1 VDRELRLEGVS
12 RSFGTHVALDDVS
25 FTVRPGRTT
34 GFVGANGAGKTTA
47 MRIVLG
53 VLAADRGQVTLG
65 GAPLTPALRARF
77 GYMPEE
83 RGLYP
88 KMKVADQLVYL
99 GRVHGLDTAT
109 ARRRTAALLDEL
121 GLADRADDVL
131 QTLSLGNQQRVQ
143 VAAALVHDPIMLVL
157 DEPFSGLDPLAIDAM
172 GAQLRERAAAGVP
185 VLFSSHQ
192 LELVER
198 LCDDLVIIDHGRVVA
213 AGEAGELQG
222 EAAEAVAELAAE
234 LGARETPDA
243 QLPVA
248 LIGVGGLPAA
258 EITTV
263 TVEPGVDVARLLQD
277 EDVAAALLGEDLDD
291 LHLVGLRDVPG
302 ELETLVRAASS
313 ELQVAQAAA
322 DAGLSAQE
330 VAALTQPE
338 PPALELLE
346 PRPEGTVPP
355 QLLVLLF
362 AFLFYLSVLTF
373 GTSIA
378 QSVVEEK
385 QSRVVELLVA
395 AMPVRWLLAGKVLG
409 NTVMAVGQVVVIV
422 GAGLIGGMVAG
433 QGELVRQLAASSG
446 WFVLFFLLGFVMLSC
461 LWAVGGSLASRV
473 EDLSSTTALMQILVI
488 VPFFAAVLPID
499 EGTQRVLSYVPF
511 TAPLLMPA
519 RIVHGAV
526 EPWEPVVA
534 AVLVLVTAAVLVVL
548 GARLYAGSVLH
559 TSGRMK
565 AAQAWRGLG

>member
-1 VDRELRLEGVS
+1 MSEVDVAPREWP
-12 RSFGTHVALDDVS
+12 
-25 FTVRPGRTT
+25 TVRVVAQREIAVKLRDKAFIWTT
-34 GFVGANGAGKTTA
+34 
-47 MRIVLG
+47 VL
-53 VLAADRGQVTLG
+53 
-65 GAPLTPALRARF
+65 
-77 GYMPEE
+77 
-83 RGLYP
+83 
-88 KMKVADQLVYL
+88 
-99 GRVHGLDTAT
+99 
-109 ARRRTAALLDEL
+109 
-121 GLADRADDVL
+121 
-131 QTLSLGNQQRVQ
+131 
-143 VAAALVHDPIMLVL
+143 MLVL
-157 DEPFSGLDPLAIDAM
+157 VTVATVL
-172 GAQLRERAAAGVP
+172 P
-185 VLFSSHQ
+185 VLLTQQVPS
-192 LELVER
+192 LR
-198 LCDDLVIIDHGRVVA
+198 LAV
-213 AGEAGELQG
+213 QG

>member
-1 VDRELRLEGVS
+1 MSEVDVAPREWP
-12 RSFGTHVALDDVS
+12 
-25 FTVRPGRTT
+25 TVRVVAQREIAVKLRDKAFIWTT
-34 GFVGANGAGKTTA
+34 
-47 MRIVLG
+47 VL
-53 VLAADRGQVTLG
+53 
-65 GAPLTPALRARF
+65 
-77 GYMPEE
+77 
-83 RGLYP
+83 
-88 KMKVADQLVYL
+88 
-99 GRVHGLDTAT
+99 
-109 ARRRTAALLDEL
+109 
-121 GLADRADDVL
+121 
-131 QTLSLGNQQRVQ
+131 
-143 VAAALVHDPIMLVL
+143 MLVL
-157 DEPFSGLDPLAIDAM
+157 VTVATVL
-172 GAQLRERAAAGVP
+172 P
-185 VLFSSHQ
+185 VLLTQQVPS
-192 LELVER
+192 LR
-198 LCDDLVIIDHGRVVA
+198 LAV
-213 AGEAGELQG
+213 QG

-277 EDVAAALLGEDLDD
+277 EDV
-291 LHLVGLRDVPG
+291 
-302 ELETLVRAASS
+302 
-313 ELQVAQAAA
+313 AAA